1 MWTIAVWGKSL
12 SPSWPDGRRMR
23 RRGPALRR
31 NGPLLWLCRPSSRIT
46 KRRKRTP
53 DKASSRG
60 WSDQSFM
67 DRMYRFTRII
77 ADHKLISV
85 LSAVPT
91 MQQLDAAS
99 AFAPLHTPV
108 ALSVIRFARK
118 HYPELPQV
126 ACFDTT
132 FHIDLPDVARVLPI
146 PREFYPKVFSATA
159 FTAFPANPSC
169 SSLETTSRG
178 GSSSPISAM
187 APASLRSGTGH
198 RSTPAWD

>member
-1 MWTIAVWGKSL
+1 MV
-12 SPSWPDGRRMR
+12 
-23 RRGPALRR
+23 ALK
-31 NGPLLWLCRPSSRIT
+31 LWLCRPSSRIT

-108 ALSVIRFARK
+108 AIIGDPFCPEALSGIAAGCMPSTRHFISICRM
-118 HYPELPQV
+118 LP
-126 ACFDTT
+126 ACFRY
-132 FHIDLPDVARVLPI
+132 PGNC
-146 PREFYPKVFSATA
+146 YPKVFSATA

-169 SSLETTSRG
+169 SSLETTCQRRLIIAHLG
-178 GSSSPISAM
+178 NG
-187 APASLRSGTGH
+187 ASVSCGQEPGH
-198 RSTPAWD
+198 RSTPAWGLTPSGGLVMGTRSASGSTRAC